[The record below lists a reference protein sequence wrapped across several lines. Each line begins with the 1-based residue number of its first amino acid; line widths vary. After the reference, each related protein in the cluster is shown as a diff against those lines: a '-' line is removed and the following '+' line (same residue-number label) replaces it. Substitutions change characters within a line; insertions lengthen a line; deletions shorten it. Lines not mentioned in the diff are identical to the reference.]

1 MDELNMYLEGKDD
14 YKLCYVEGNFA
25 YFTNIELSEQ
35 WGDDWNDVCYSS
47 NAGEPS
53 YDEPNQIIKI
63 AYDGQN
69 SYTPQD
75 MHYDRYSVEM
85 INSGAIA
92 WITGNTGD
100 KHISVQAGASIRE
113 FIEKVTELEE
123 NVYLSI

>member
-14 YKLCYVEGNFA
+14 YKLCYVEKNFA
-25 YFTNIELSEQ
+25 YFTNLALSKQ
-35 WGDDWNDVCYSS
+35 WGDDWDDICYSD
-47 NAGEPS
+47 NAGEPY
-53 YDEPNQIIKI
+53 YDDEYQIIKI

-75 MHYDRYSVEM
+75 LHYGRYSVKM

-92 WITGNTGD
+92 WITGNIGN
-100 KHISVQAGASIRE
+100 KYIAISAGATIRE